1 MESEDEMQDAWAGTS
16 DGEFDYKLEEEDDDT
31 DNLASDDEND
41 ESDYG
46 FDYSNADDLHPSSRL
61 PQVLF
66 SSHYCGFLSS
76 RCCKINSLLCLWDQ
90 SCLRGKRMCVCCV
103 VELMQEICL

>member
-16 DGEFDYKLEEEDDDT
+16 DGEFDYKNEDEDEESDA
-31 DNLASDDEND
+31 LVSDDEND

-61 PQVLF
+61 PQVYIYDDSTTTPFRVLK
-66 SSHYCGFLSS
+66 HVNLSWIEYTPWTMS
-76 RCCKINSLLCLWDQ
+76 I
-90 SCLRGKRMCVCCV
+90 V
-103 VELMQEICL
+103 

>member
-16 DGEFDYKLEEEDDDT
+16 DGEFDYKLEDDEDDDT
-31 DNLASDDEND
+31 DNLVSDDDND

-66 SSHYCGFLSS
+66 
-76 RCCKINSLLCLWDQ
+76 LL
-90 SCLRGKRMCVCCV
+90 
-103 VELMQEICL
+103 